1 MTISVISENLSP
13 AYRMVLEKFS
23 FKNWKF
29 YKECIWLINSFAT
42 QQFRSFRWLIFPSML
57 LTQIAQV
64 NQLFQLLNF
73 WVKAYANE
81 KKCKQWR
88 EQRFAHKQCKK
99 KKMGCEKYKPLNLN
113 WIIILLVYKSELFL
127 ICIKMCQ
134 AFLLII
140 RTF

>member
-1 MTISVISENLSP
+1 
-13 AYRMVLEKFS
+13 
-23 FKNWKF
+23 
-29 YKECIWLINSFAT
+29 
-42 QQFRSFRWLIFPSML
+42 ML
-57 LTQIAQV
+57 LAQIAQV
-64 NQLFQLLNF
+64 NQLFQLLNL

-88 EQRFAHKQCKK
+88 EQRFAHKQFKK

-113 WIIILLVYKSELFL
+113 RIIILLVYKSQLFL
-127 ICIKMCQ
+127 ICIKMCK